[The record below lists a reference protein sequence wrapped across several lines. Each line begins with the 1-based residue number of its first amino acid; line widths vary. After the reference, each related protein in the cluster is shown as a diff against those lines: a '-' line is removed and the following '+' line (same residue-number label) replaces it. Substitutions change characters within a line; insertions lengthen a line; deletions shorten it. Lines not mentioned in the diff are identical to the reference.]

1 MYVCM
6 TMEVQNSPRKVFIQS
21 PCLSPRSQN
30 NLSFFEAQ
38 SHFATCLQL
47 FRSFLIGP
55 KRRPDV
61 SAFGF
66 GCSKEKFFACH
77 AKNLVCAPLI
87 RRRCT
92 AVATL
97 LPGRPHRAAVGTDR
111 TAPPLPLRRLRCA
124 AAVTAAAAPLSEP
137 TVLRRCRG

>member
-1 MYVCM
+1 MVSCSEIFVLGKSKTFYLVL
-6 TMEVQNSPRKVFIQS
+6 VFCHL
-21 PCLSPRSQN
+21 P
-30 NLSFFEAQ
+30 
-38 SHFATCLQL
+38 
-47 FRSFLIGP
+47 P

-66 GCSKEKFFACH
+66 CCSKEKFFACH
-77 AKNLVCAPLI
+77 AKKLVCAPLM
-87 RRRCT
+87 RHRCT

-97 LPGRPHRAAVGTDR
+97 LPGRPHRAAFGTER
-111 TAPPLPLRRLRCA
+111 AAPPLPLRRLRCA